1 MNPLDFLRVAI
12 KFKDSKE
19 EAERRT
25 SVSRAYFA
33 VYNYVQAFF
42 NSNHVSIP
50 GGPGGHGTV
59 VRYLRQSQNAQDIG
73 DRIDDL
79 RTYRNDADYKLE
91 KDIFN
96 VSTVVSMVS
105 EAEEVVADFQKV
117 DSKVLLSEVKQYIRK
132 IQP

>member
-12 KFKDSKE
+12 RFKDSKE

-33 VYNYVQAFF
+33 VYNQVKAFF
-42 NSNHVSIP
+42 NSNRVSIP
-50 GGPGGHGTV
+50 KDASGHVIV
-59 VRYLRQSQNAQDIG
+59 VRYLRQSQVAGDIG
-73 DRIDDL
+73 GRIDDL

-117 DSKVLLSEVKQYIRK
+117 DGKVLLSEVKQYIRE